1 MITSY
6 RSSLEKT
13 VQYKQIEQ
21 LSRILE
27 LIPICRTIIKDEVEF
42 SKNTYGTNSEGRIIT
57 NDSILKRVEKYH
69 AIGKRLEN
77 YYNTKLEKITKI

>member
-6 RSSLEKT
+6 RTSLEKS
-13 VQYKQIEQ
+13 VQFKQIEQ

-27 LIPICRTIIKDEVEF
+27 LIAMCKTIVKDEVEF
-42 SKNTYGTNSEGRIIT
+42 SKNTYGTNSEGKILT

-69 AIGKRLEN
+69 KIGKRLES